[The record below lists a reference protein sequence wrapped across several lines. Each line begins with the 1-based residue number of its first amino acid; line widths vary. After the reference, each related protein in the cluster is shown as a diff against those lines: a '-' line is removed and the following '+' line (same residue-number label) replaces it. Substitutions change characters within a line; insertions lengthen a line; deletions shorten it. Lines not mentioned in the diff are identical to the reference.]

1 MRTKLTLRQINS
13 LRLHA
18 QEKFEQQDFKTAK
31 RCFVEIVEQMHR
43 FNQNPPTSVLF
54 NTAMCYFKFKN
65 YERVEEYLNL
75 LLKSDPFSALAC
87 FYLGICYKLAIAS
100 PDLKNNIPLENI
112 PDTDFFQ
119 EAINCIRRRPTH
131 KFVSSATKISPVEVE
146 IDSIFYQPLG
156 LELLLSVQDCKMIRS
171 LDIEDISELPESVD
185 FKIFKIKHIHS
196 AGLQVR
202 SYIQSHVT
210 IRNDAK
216 KVKEVKEGLSEK
228 INKAFLRKPKING

>member
-31 RCFVEIVEQMHR
+31 RCFVEIVEQMQR
-43 FNQNPPTSVLF
+43 FNQKPPASVLF

-65 YERVEEYLNL
+65 YGRVEEYLIMV
-75 LLKSDPFSALAC
+75 LKSDPFSAIAC
-87 FYLGICYKLAIAS
+87 FYLGICYKLAVAS
-100 PDLKNNIPLENI
+100 PDMKNNIPFESI

-119 EAINCIRRRPTH
+119 ESINCMRRRPTH
-131 KFVSSATKISPVEVE
+131 KFVSETTKLSPVEVE

-156 LELLLSVQDCKMIRS
+156 LELVLSVQDCRMIRS
-171 LDIEDISELPESVD
+171 LDIEDASELPESVD
-185 FKIFKIKHIHS
+185 FKIFRIKQIHS

-210 IRNDAK
+210 IRSDVK
-216 KVKEVKEGLSEK
+216 KLKEVKDGITEK
-228 INKAFLRKPKING
+228 INKAFLRKAKING

>member
-31 RCFVEIVEQMHR
+31 RCFVEIVEQMQR

-75 LLKSDPFSALAC
+75 VLKSDPFSAIAC
-87 FYLGICYKLAIAS
+87 FYLGICYKLALTC
-100 PDLKNNIPLENI
+100 PDMKNNIPLESI
-112 PDTDFFQ
+112 PDTDYFQ
-119 EAINCIRRRPTH
+119 ESINCMRRRPTH
-131 KFVSSATKISPVEVE
+131 KFVSKTTKLSPVEVE

-156 LELLLSVQDCKMIRS
+156 LELVLSVQDCRMIRS
-171 LDIEDISELPESVD
+171 LDIEDVSELPESVG
-185 FKIFKIKHIHS
+185 FKIFRIKQIHS

-210 IRNDAK
+210 IRNDVK
-216 KVKEVKEGLSEK
+216 KVKEVKESISEK
-228 INKAFLRKPKING
+228 INKAFLRKVKING